1 MKKKAKKLVLNRE
14 TLAQLDQPSLRLAA
28 AGTGGP
34 YPTEYNTCVS
44 FTCQPPY
51 GNCQYS
57 DGQNT
62 CFTCAGSCT
71 SNYC

>member
-1 MKKKAKKLVLNRE
+1 MKKRSKKLVLSRE
-14 TLAQLDQPSLRLAA
+14 TLAALDPRNLKHAA
-28 AGTGGP
+28 TGTGGP
-34 YPTEYNTCVS
+34 HETFNTCYS
-44 FTCQPPY
+44 FTCQAPY

-62 CFTCAGSCT
+62 CFTCEYLCT

>member
-1 MKKKAKKLVLNRE
+1 MKKQVKKLVLSRE
-14 TLAQLDQPSLRLAA
+14 TLADLDQLSLGRAA
-28 AGTGGP
+28 TGTGGP
-34 YPTEYNTCVS
+34 YGTYNTCYS
-44 FTCQPPY
+44 FTCQAPY

-62 CFTCAGSCT
+62 CFTCESFCT